1 MDGAALSQNDLSVPI
16 ALKGTVEEF
25 SRNLLVSVILVLWGV
40 SLTYFF
46 NVLGSLAIAT
56 IWSAVAITVVVVFRG
71 EISERL
77 RRGATISGQEQED
90 DSSSPATEILP
101 PSEICDP
108 GPYNLE
114 GGEYKVIP
122 LDVGSGDHIVG
133 RMDEEDGDDFDWYI
147 VDEKNLVAFQNDE
160 TFEDI
165 AGEDHVKAST
175 VDAHVDSVGPWFLL
189 LSNAGRQIE
198 RIIEVHLRREQ

>member
-1 MDGAALSQNDLSVPI
+1 MSA
-16 ALKGTVEEF
+16 
-25 SRNLLVSVILVLWGV
+25 ILVLWGV

-56 IWSAVAITVVVVFRG
+56 IWSAVAIAVLVVFRG

-77 RRGATISGQEQED
+77 RHGATISGQEQEE
-90 DSSSPATEILP
+90 EIP

-108 GPYNLE
+108 GPYSLE
-114 GGEYKVIP
+114 GGEYEVIP
-122 LDVGSGDHIVG
+122 LDVSLGDHILG
-133 RMDEEDGDDFDWYI
+133 RLDEEERDDFDWSI

-160 TFEDI
+160 NFEAI
-165 AGEDHVKAST
+165 AEEDHAKASI
-175 VDAHVDSVGPWFLL
+175 VDAHVDNVGPWFLL

-198 RIIEVHLRREQ
+198 RIIEVHLRRE